1 MLRRKVFLITGCA
14 LAAVLAIVS
23 VADTA
28 GFRRYAR
35 LRGEM
40 SGLDARIAELRVQNA
55 RLSREVEALRSDPQ
69 ALERAA
75 REELGFIAPGE
86 VIINLE

>member
-1 MLRRKVFLITGCA
+1 MIRRKFLLAACA
-14 LAAVLAIVS
+14 LAAVLADVS
-23 VADTA
+23 IADSA

-40 SGLDARIAELRVQNA
+40 RSLETRIAELKASNA
-55 RLSREVEALRSDPQ
+55 QLGREVESVRADPNG
-69 ALERAA
+69 LERAA

>member
-1 MLRRKVFLITGCA
+1 MLRRKILLVTACA
-14 LAAVLAIVS
+14 LAAVLAGVS
-23 VADTA
+23 VADSA

-40 SGLDARIAELRVQNA
+40 KGLETRISDLKTQNA
-55 RLSREVEALRSDPQ
+55 RLSREVEALRSDPA
-69 ALERAA
+69 ALERAV